1 MSSQEHPRIALKF
14 VATPGHAAL
23 CERAAGPERKLAH
36 TVDYTCGTCD
46 AVLMHAEQVHNLLI
60 RCTEC
65 GAFNA
70 TDQ

>member
-1 MSSQEHPRIALKF
+1 LKF
-14 VATPGHAAL
+14 VATPGTQHFVGAPPVLSASS
-23 CERAAGPERKLAH
+23 H

-46 AVLMHAEQVHNLLI
+46 AVLMRAEQGQVHNLFI